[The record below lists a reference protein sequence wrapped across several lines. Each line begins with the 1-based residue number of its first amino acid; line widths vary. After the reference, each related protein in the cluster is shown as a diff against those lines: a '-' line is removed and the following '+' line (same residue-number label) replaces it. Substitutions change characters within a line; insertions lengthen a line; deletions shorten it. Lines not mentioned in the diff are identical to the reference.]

1 MKTNVVYKYEIPG
14 NDYQMIRLPKDA
26 KPFSVINQNDK
37 IVMYVLRDYYTKSV
51 DLIDRVFITAGTGQ
65 TIKDNIIAIIGTFTI
80 ENLVFHLME
89 VELTTDLSYK
99 LMEK

>member
-65 TIKDNIIAIIGTFTI
+65 
-80 ENLVFHLME
+80 
-89 VELTTDLSYK
+89 ELSGHESRHRCLEAMTRPFK
-99 LMEK
+99 R